1 MTISSTTV
9 KNSYSGNGTLD
20 TFNYTFKV
28 FANTD
33 LQVIIR
39 DASAIETVKTLTTH
53 YTVTGAGN
61 VSGGTVVFTTGN
73 IPTATETVVIR
84 RASPQTQAIDYI
96 ANDPFPAESHEEG
109 LDRSMMAI
117 QQLQEEIDRSIKLSR
132 TNTMTSTEFTV
143 GDTDRANKVFGFD
156 ASGELTV
163 AQELGT
169 FKGNWS
175 SGTTFAVRDIIKDTS
190 NNNVYICLTA
200 HTSSGSQPISTN
212 ADVAKWGL
220 LVDAAAATTSAT
232 NAANSASAA
241 ATSETNAATSETN
254 AATSETNSANSATA
268 SATSATSSASSASS
282 ASSSATAAAS
292 SASAAEATF
301 DLFDDAFLGAKSSNP
316 SVDNDGNALQDG
328 ALYFDT
334 TNDVMKVYNLASTTW
349 LQLTPTVTN
358 QNNINSAVAN
368 ASNIN
373 AAVANESNINA
384 AVSNA
389 SNINSV
395 VSNASNINSVAG
407 ISTAITNVNNN
418 SSNINAVNSN
428 SANINLTAGSIAN
441 VNNVGG
447 SIASVN
453 TAASNLTSINSFA
466 NTYLGASSSAP
477 TQDPDGSSLDLGDL
491 YFDTGSN
498 QLKVYSSTGWVN
510 AGSSVNGTSERFKYT
525 ISGTPTT
532 VSGNDDNSNSLT
544 YDAGF
549 IDVFLN
555 GIKMVNGTDVTVT
568 SGNSVVFAS
577 ALTNGD
583 VVDIVT
589 FGTFNIAT
597 LGNTIVTGGLSF
609 ADNVKAKFGTGNDLE
624 IFHDGSNS
632 NISDVGTGQLVLR
645 TDGAQVIIN
654 KGSSE
659 NMARFIT
666 DGAVELYHNNI
677 KKFETTSGG
686 ATVTG
691 DFTAT
696 GNISAGNNGSIFLL
710 DNIGQK
716 VGQLTNDSS
725 SSHSL
730 QIDADPDNSGANTYM
745 QFKIDDSEKA
755 RLDASGDLFIGK
767 TSISTN
773 AVGVALTGSGLG
785 AFTRSG
791 DPPLIANRTSS
802 DGTIALF
809 RKDNSTVGAITA
821 RSGDM
826 SIHSTASNHS
836 GLRFGFN
843 SIFGTSSSGAE
854 NDNTVDFGSPNL
866 RFKDIYLG
874 GEGKF
879 SKARSNTLGQS
890 AIKILPSDTVVGY
903 GFRME
908 QTNNDL
914 VVEKSAPSGSELEIA
929 RFKVGGGIALGGTGT
944 ANTLDDYEEGS
955 WTPANPNISLTEA
968 YGRYTKIGNL
978 VTIRAS
984 VVIPT
989 TSDSNQFTLSGLPF
1003 TVSNTDANVQGNISL
1018 TSIGTDNAYLV
1029 VVKNN
1034 TTMRLVTNT
1043 NSAIANSACSGDF
1056 INFSVAYTV

>member
-28 FANTD
+28 FADAD

-39 DASAIETVKTLTTH
+39 DASATETVKTLTTH
-53 YTVTGAGN
+53 YTVTGAGSA
-61 VSGGTVVFTTGN
+61 SGGTVVFTAGN

-175 SGTTFAVRDIIKDTS
+175 SGTTYAVRDIIKDTS
-190 NNNVYICLTA
+190 TNNIFIALTA
-200 HTSSGSQPISTN
+200 HTSSGSQPLTTN
-212 ADVAKWGL
+212 TDSAKWGL

-232 NAANSASAA
+232 NAANSATAA
-241 ATSETNAATSETN
+241 AASAVNATNNGAAQVTLATAQVALATTQATN
-254 AATSETNSANSATA
+254 SANSATASATSETNSANSATA
-268 SATSATSSASSASS
+268 SANSATSSASSATAS
-282 ASSSATAAAS
+282 ANSATASAN
-292 SASAAEATF
+292 SASAAAATF

-407 ISTAITNVNNN
+407 IA
-418 SSNINAVNSN
+418 SNITSVANNETNINSVNSN

-441 VNNVGG
+441 VNNVGN

-510 AGSSVNGTSERFKYT
+510 AGSSVNGTSDRFKYT
-525 ISGTPTT
+525 VSGTPTT
-532 VSGNDDNSNSLT
+532 ISGNDDNSKSLS

-583 VVDIVT
+583 VVDIIT

-597 LGNTIVTGGLSF
+597 LGNTSVTGGLSF
-609 ADNVKAKFGTGNDLE
+609 PDNVKAKFGTGNDLE
-624 IFHDGSNS
+624 IYHDGSNS

-691 DFTAT
+691 KFNVSSNIADFAIKSENTTHNARVD
-696 GNISAGNNGSIFLL
+696 IIASGSNKNSILNFG
-710 DNIGQK
+710 DGASST
-716 VGQLTNDSS
+716 VGY
-725 SSHSL
+725 
-730 QIDADPDNSGANTYM
+730 IDYDHADNSLRFAT
-745 QFKIDDSEKA
+745 SATERA
-755 RLDASGDLFIGK
+755 RIDASGNVLVGK
-767 TSISTN
+767 TSTSRPVAGAEFRSTGFARFTRDQGNPLEVTRTTNDGEAIKFYKDNTHVGSIGTGSGYIHIGIGDTGIGFASDDIIPYNLDTN
-773 AVGVALTGSGLG
+773 AV
-785 AFTRSG
+785 R
-791 DPPLIANRTSS
+791 
-802 DGTIALF
+802 
-809 RKDNSTVGAITA
+809 DNSIDLG
-821 RSGDM
+821 
-826 SIHSTASNHS
+826 
-836 GLRFGFN
+836 
-843 SIFGTSSSGAE
+843 SSSY
-854 NDNTVDFGSPNL
+854 
-866 RFKDIYLG
+866 RFKDLYLG
-874 GEGKF
+874 GG
-879 SKARSNTLGQS
+879 LY
-890 AIKILPSDTVVGY
+890 V
-903 GFRME
+903 
-908 QTNNDL
+908 
-914 VVEKSAPSGSELEIA
+914 
-929 RFKVGGGIALGGTGT
+929 GGTGS
-944 ANTLDDYEEGS
+944 ANKLDDYEEGT
-955 WTPANPNISLTEA
+955 WTPGFTGTGGAPSGVNYTSRLGWYTKVGQLVHVTLFLALSSLT
-968 YGRYTKIGNL
+968 T
-978 VTIRAS
+978 S
-984 VVIPT
+984 PT
-989 TSDSNQFTLSGLPF
+989 GTLRISGLPF
-1003 TVSNTDANVQGNISL
+1003 TALNSTGYRNVASVGYSQNFPTTDAPSAG
-1018 TSIGTDNAYLV
+1018 YLV
-1029 VVKNN
+1029 QNSSEI
-1034 TTMRLVTNT
+1034 RLVVR
-1043 NSAIANSACSGDF
+1043 NSSDARENMNSLVNGSSLGGNEQLFLSATYQTD
-1056 INFSVAYTV
+1056 